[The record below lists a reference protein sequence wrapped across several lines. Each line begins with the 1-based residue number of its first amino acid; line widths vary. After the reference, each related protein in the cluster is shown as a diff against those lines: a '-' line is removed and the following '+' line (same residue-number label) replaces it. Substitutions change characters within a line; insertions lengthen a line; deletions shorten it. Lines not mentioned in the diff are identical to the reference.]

1 VQTKFKDLLH
11 QYKLEVFHRQHDK
24 KNVEEITTECMHI
37 TDDVLKSKYHYHFK
51 QLPSA
56 DRAEVINMINSY
68 TREAI
73 LPPVIAVQ
81 PVTASKFKEPP
92 TGTLGCSNDPFTSR
106 FIGGGGSGGT
116 ASPAE

>member
-1 VQTKFKDLLH
+1 MQTKFKALLH

-37 TDDVLKSKYHYHFK
+37 TEDVLKSKYHYHFK

-73 LPPVIAVQ
+73 LPPVIEKLVQ
-81 PVTASKFKEPP
+81 RQVLLEKRLDALVHLTEQLLE
-92 TGTLGCSNDPFTSR
+92 TLSEDRSARNGH
-106 FIGGGGSGGT
+106 
-116 ASPAE
+116 

>member
-1 VQTKFKDLLH
+1 MQTKFKDLLH

-73 LPPVIAVQ
+73 LPPVIEKLVARQVRLEKRMDALVHLTEQ
-81 PVTASKFKEPP
+81 ILEELSADRTAHN
-92 TGTLGCSNDPFTSR
+92 GR
-106 FIGGGGSGGT
+106 
-116 ASPAE
+116 

>member
-1 VQTKFKDLLH
+1 MQTKFKDLLH
-11 QYKLEVFHRQHDK
+11 QYKLDVFHRQHDK

-73 LPPVIAVQ
+73 LPPVIEKLVQ
-81 PVTASKFKEPP
+81 RQVLLEKRMDALVRLTEQILEELSA
-92 TGTLGCSNDPFTSR
+92 DR
-106 FIGGGGSGGT
+106 
-116 ASPAE
+116 PAHNGR

>member
-1 VQTKFKDLLH
+1 MQTKFKQLLH
-11 QYKLEVFHRQHDK
+11 QYKLDVFHRQHDK

-37 TDDVLKSKYHYHFK
+37 TDDVLKQKYSYHFK

-73 LPPVIAVQ
+73 LPPVIEKLVQ
-81 PVTASKFKEPP
+81 RQVLLEKRVEALVHLTEQILE
-92 TGTLGCSNDPFTSR
+92 TLSHEEHSR
-106 FIGGGGSGGT
+106 NGH
-116 ASPAE
+116 

>member
-1 VQTKFKDLLH
+1 MQTKFKDLLH
-11 QYKLEVFHRQHDK
+11 KYKLEVFHRQHDK

-73 LPPVIAVQ
+73 LPPVIEKLVQ
-81 PVTASKFKEPP
+81 RQVLLEKRLDALVHLTEQLLE
-92 TGTLGCSNDPFTSR
+92 TLSEDRSVRNGH
-106 FIGGGGSGGT
+106 
-116 ASPAE
+116 

>member
-1 VQTKFKDLLH
+1 MQTKFKDLLH
-11 QYKLEVFHRQHDK
+11 QYKLDVFHRQHDK

-73 LPPVIAVQ
+73 LPPVIEKLVQ
-81 PVTASKFKEPP
+81 RQVLLEKRFEALVHLTEQILE
-92 TGTLGCSNDPFTSR
+92 TLSHE
-106 FIGGGGSGGT
+106 GSARNGH
-116 ASPAE
+116 

>member
-1 VQTKFKDLLH
+1 MQTKLKDLLH
-11 QYKLEVFHRQHDK
+11 QYKRDVFHRQHDK

-73 LPPVIAVQ
+73 LPPVIEKLVQ
-81 PVTASKFKEPP
+81 RQVLLEKRMDALVRLTEQILEELSAE
-92 TGTLGCSNDPFTSR
+92 R
-106 FIGGGGSGGT
+106 
-116 ASPAE
+116 PAHNGR

>member
-1 VQTKFKDLLH
+1 MQTKFKDLLH
-11 QYKLEVFHRQHDK
+11 KYKLEVFHRQHDK

-37 TDDVLKSKYHYHFK
+37 TDDVLKQKYHYHFK

-73 LPPVIAVQ
+73 LPPVIEKLVQ
-81 PVTASKFKEPP
+81 RQVLLEK
-92 TGTLGCSNDPFTSR
+92 R
-106 FIGGGGSGGT
+106 FEALLHLTEQILEELS
-116 ASPAE
+116 AERPAHNGR

>member
-1 VQTKFKDLLH
+1 MQTKFKDLLH

-37 TDDVLKSKYHYHFK
+37 TDDVLKSKYSYHFK

-73 LPPVIAVQ
+73 LPPVIEKLVQ
-81 PVTASKFKEPP
+81 RQVLLEKRVEALVHLTEQILE
-92 TGTLGCSNDPFTSR
+92 TLSQDR
-106 FIGGGGSGGT
+106 SGKNGH
-116 ASPAE
+116 

>member
-1 VQTKFKDLLH
+1 VQTKFKELLH
-11 QYKLEVFHRQHDK
+11 QYKLDVFHRQHDK

-73 LPPVIAVQ
+73 LPPVIEKLVQ
-81 PVTASKFKEPP
+81 RQVLLEKRLEALVHLTEQILE
-92 TGTLGCSNDPFTSR
+92 TLSHEANARNGH
-106 FIGGGGSGGT
+106 
-116 ASPAE
+116 

>member
-1 VQTKFKDLLH
+1 MQTKFKQLLH
-11 QYKLEVFHRQHDK
+11 QYKLDVFHRQHDK

-37 TDDVLKSKYHYHFK
+37 TDDVLKQKYHYHFK

-73 LPPVIAVQ
+73 LPPVIEKLVQ
-81 PVTASKFKEPP
+81 RQVLLEKRVEALVHLTEQILEALSHE
-92 TGTLGCSNDPFTSR
+92 DPIR
-106 FIGGGGSGGT
+106 NGH
-116 ASPAE
+116 

>member
-1 VQTKFKDLLH
+1 MQTKFKELLH
-11 QYKLEVFHRQHDK
+11 QYKLDVFHRQHDK

-73 LPPVIAVQ
+73 LPPVIEKLVQ
-81 PVTASKFKEPP
+81 RQVLLEKRLEALVHLTEQILE
-92 TGTLGCSNDPFTSR
+92 TLSHDGNAR
-106 FIGGGGSGGT
+106 NGH
-116 ASPAE
+116 